1 MQRKGED
8 DGFNRTFMELKWK
21 MQWMDEEKMKR
32 FNRTFMELK
41 WMDNSRSIDRN
52 KF

>member
-1 MQRKGED
+1 
-8 DGFNRTFMELKWK
+8 MELKWK